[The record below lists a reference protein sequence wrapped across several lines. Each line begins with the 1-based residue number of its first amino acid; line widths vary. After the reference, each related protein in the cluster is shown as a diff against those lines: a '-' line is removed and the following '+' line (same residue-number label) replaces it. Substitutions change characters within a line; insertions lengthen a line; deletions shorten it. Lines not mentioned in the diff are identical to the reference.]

1 MFQYVHFHKK
11 EYLEPDIKLEKVPDT
26 EFDCIAASDWQEH
39 CLECAAPICFG
50 NCINYSKRFDN
61 SCRNLEYGIYPKR
74 FNKEIWRFLK
84 FRPWGKIE
92 TVIFPLVYSKK
103 TERRIDNLN
112 RFLSSPVRLLMR
124 ALSFIPKAYKIG
136 EWYCA
141 VYKKIFE
148 RKHSGIVCDTFIFE
162 AFSDSDCKLF
172 IDIISGNKELL
183 YRESFNARQ
192 GYNSVRMKVNPSVL
206 QNAEYARVY
215 PEGNAAPSLA
225 IRNLA
230 FVKFKDSGV
239 PNKKVKCVVWDLDN
253 TVWNGILSENESGEM
268 KLRDGVEELLKAIDK
283 RGILNSI
290 ASKNDF
296 EPAMSCLKKLGIAE
310 YFLCPQINWGPKSDS
325 IDKIAGIL
333 NLGID
338 SFAFV
343 DDSVFEREEVKNRF
357 PCVRVYDENI
367 ISDMI
372 DLPEFDVTVTADS
385 VARRSMY
392 ITEIQ
397 RKKDFEDGKYDIKS
411 FIKSCEVKID
421 LMHPEKREDL
431 ERCFEL
437 ANRTNQ
443 LNLSGKK
450 YSEEEFKA
458 LISEDGTQ
466 TLYGVCADKYGSY
479 GGVLFIKYRPE
490 EAGIKVYEF
499 AMSCR
504 IAAKFAEN
512 AVIAFLLESAD
523 TVIFEGNRTAK
534 NKVLTD
540 SLLSAGMED
549 ISAEDEKI
557 LLKISGKDRVNDP
570 DIVSVHFE
578 K

>member
-1 MFQYVHFHKK
+1 MFQYVHFYKK
-11 EYLEPDIKLEKVPDT
+11 EY
-26 EFDCIAASDWQEH
+26 FDPGFRFENIPGIEYDRIVASDWQEH
-39 CLECAAPICFG
+39 CLECAAPLCFG

-61 SCRNLEYGIYPKR
+61 SCRNLEYGIFPKR
-74 FNKEIWRFLK
+74 YNKETWRILK

-92 TVIFPLVYSKK
+92 TVIFPYVCSKK
-103 TERRIDNLN
+103 AERRIDGLN
-112 RFLSSPVRLLMR
+112 RFLSSPVRFLMR
-124 ALSFIPKAYKIG
+124 ILSFIPKAYKIG

-148 RKHSGIVCDTFIFE
+148 RKHSGTICDTFIFE
-162 AFSDSDCKLF
+162 ALSDSGCKLF

-183 YRESFNARQ
+183 FRESFDVKQ
-192 GYNSVRMKVNPSVL
+192 GYNSVKIKVAPSAL
-206 QNAEYARVY
+206 QNGKYARVY
-215 PEGNAAPSLA
+215 PEGNAVPSLA
-225 IRNLA
+225 IRNSA
-230 FVKFKDSGV
+230 FVKLKDSDV
-239 PNKKVKCVVWDLDN
+239 PAKKVKCVVWDLDN
-253 TVWNGILSENESGEM
+253 TMWSGILSENGSGEM
-268 KLRDGVEELLKAIDK
+268 KLRDGVGALLKAIDE

-290 ASKNDF
+290 ASKNDY
-296 EPAMSCLKKLGIAE
+296 EPAMECLKKLGIAD

-325 IDKIAGIL
+325 IEKIAGIL

-343 DDSVFEREEVKNRF
+343 DDSAFEREEVKNRF
-357 PCVRVYDENI
+357 PCMRIYDEKI
-367 ISDMI
+367 ISGMLV
-372 DLPEFDVTVTADS
+372 LPEFDVTVTADS
-385 VARRSMY
+385 VLRRSMY

-397 RKKDFEDGKYDIKS
+397 RKKDFEGTRSDIKS
-411 FIKSCEVKID
+411 FIRNCEVKID
-421 LMHPEKREDL
+421 LKCPDKEEDL

-450 YSEEEFKA
+450 YTAEEFKA

-466 TLYGVCADKYGSY
+466 TLYGTCADKYGSY
-479 GGVLFIKYRPE
+479 GGVLFMKYRME
-490 EAGIKVYEF
+490 EAGIIRVYEF

-504 IAAKFAEN
+504 IAAKYAEN
-512 AVIAFLLESAD
+512 AVIAFLLEKAD

-540 SLLSAGMED
+540 SLLNAGMEN

-557 LLKISGKDRVNDP
+557 LLRISGKDRVNDP
-570 DIVSVHFE
+570 DIVSVHLL
-578 K
+578 